1 MNSND
6 IRTARGRTIG
16 QTAIPFIRAFF
27 VAILAAAV
35 AGPSFSQENG
45 KETSQESGKETEMA
59 KPAEGGQEVAVIKT
73 NHGTIVF
80 EFLPDVAPKMVQ
92 NFKDL
97 ANDSFYN
104 GTTFHRIIPG
114 FMIQG
119 GDPLSKDDNPGNDGT
134 GDGPRK
140 MPAEFTDKYSHEKG
154 IVSTARGGDPNSGSC
169 QFFIVHKLSP
179 HLNGKYTIFARVIE
193 GIDVVDK
200 IAAVRTGCTGKP
212 PGTRGCSTRPVENVV
227 MESVTIETR

>member
-6 IRTARGRTIG
+6 TRSAGGRTLG
-16 QTAIPFIRAFF
+16 QTAIPFIGALFM
-27 VAILAAAV
+27 AILAAGV
-35 AGPSFSQENG
+35 AGPTF
-45 KETSQESGKETEMA
+45 SQESGKGKDMA
-59 KPAEGGQEVAVIKT
+59 KPAAAGQEVAVIKT

-97 ANDSFYN
+97 ANDGFYN
-104 GTTFHRIIPG
+104 GTTFHRVIPN

-119 GDPLSKDDNPGNDGT
+119 GDPLSKDDDPNNDGT
-134 GDGPRK
+134 GSGPRK
-140 MPAEFTDKYSHEKG
+140 MPAEFTTKYSHEKG

-169 QFFIVHKLSP
+169 QFFIVHKHNPGLD
-179 HLNGKYTIFARVIE
+179 NEYTIFGRVIE
-193 GIDVVDK
+193 GIDIVDK
-200 IAAVRTGCTGKP
+200 IAAVRTDCTGKP
-212 PGTRGCSTRPVENVV
+212 RQQSGKTCHNRPIENIV

>member
-6 IRTARGRTIG
+6 TRSARGRTIG
-16 QTAIPFIRAFF
+16 QTAMPFIRTLFM
-27 VAILAAAV
+27 VILAAGV
-35 AGPSFSQENG
+35 AGPAFSQESEKG
-45 KETSQESGKETEMA
+45 EDVP
-59 KPAEGGQEVAVIKT
+59 KPAEEGQEVAVIKT
-73 NHGTIVF
+73 NHGTIVL

-97 ANDSFYN
+97 ANDKFYD
-104 GTTFHRIIPG
+104 GTTFHRVIPN

-119 GDPLSKDDNPGNDGT
+119 GDPLSKDDNPNNDGT

-140 MPAEFTDKYSHEKG
+140 MPAEFTTKYSHEKG
-154 IVSTARGGDPNSGSC
+154 TVSTARGGDPNSGSC
-169 QFFIVHKLSP
+169 QFFIVHKKSP
-179 HLNGKYTIFARVIE
+179 HLDNKYTIFARVIE

-200 IAAVRTGCTGKP
+200 IAAVRTDCTGKP
-212 PGTRGCSTRPVENVV
+212 RGSGNCSNRPIENLV